1 MKHSKNKGF
10 TLIELLVV
18 ATIITI
24 LSAVG
29 LTSFINSGKSARDA
43 KRKSD
48 LETVR
53 QALVLYRSDNGTYPA
68 GAGGAAGYTTA
79 ITALSAGDYISS
91 PTPADPKN
99 NATYYYRYTSNSTTF
114 SLAATLEKDSTTYTL
129 TNP

>member
-29 LTSFINSGKSARDA
+29 LTSFINSGKGARDA

-53 QALVLYRSDNGTYPA
+53 QALVLYRSDNGAYPTGDGSA
-68 GAGGAAGYTTA
+68 TAYTNA
-79 ITALSAGDYISS
+79 ISTLSSGNYISS
-91 PTPADPKN
+91 PTPIDPKN
-99 NATYYYRYTSNSTTF
+99 DATYFYRYTSNTSTF
-114 SLAATLEKDSTTYTL
+114 SLSATLEKDSSTYTL

>member
-24 LSAVG
+24 LSAIG
-29 LTSFINSGKSARDA
+29 LTSFVNSGKGARDA

-53 QALVLYRSDNGTYPA
+53 QALVLYRSDNGAYPT
-68 GAGGAAGYTTA
+68 GAGGAAGYTTV
-79 ITALSAGDYISS
+79 ISTLSSGNYISS
-91 PTPADPKN
+91 PTPIDPKN
-99 NATYYYRYTSNSTTF
+99 DVTYFYRYTSNTSTF
-114 SLAATLEKDSTTYTL
+114 SLSATLEKDSSTYTL